1 MSESVGGFDGRMDGW
16 MDEAGEG
23 PLAKTQRQTEKTIL
37 QTDVKHALTSKKCNA
52 QNSCETC
59 YSLIV

>member
-37 QTDVKHALTSKKCNA
+37 QTDVKHALT
-52 QNSCETC
+52 
-59 YSLIV
+59 